1 MYSDEK
7 LGFEEKTWFFI
18 TITFLDIFMNP
29 SIPDDYS
36 CIEHAIARDALIVSP
51 ETPVIDAISLMN
63 RDRSNYV
70 LIMEKEKLLGIFTE
84 RDVVK
89 LTDLDISLGKIP
101 ISQVMTEKLITLPL
115 NQVRDIF
122 SLLSFLRSAKIRH
135 LPILDEE
142 QKVIGVITPESVR
155 QLLKPADLLQ
165 MRRISEIMVKTV
177 MTAPSNVTLFSITQL
192 MKLYHKSCIVIC
204 QPPTEQESLS
214 KQKSKIPLG
223 IISEKD
229 IVKCQ
234 ANHLDFQKTIAESVM
249 TTPVLKANLNITLWQ
264 AHQIMQEHKIR
275 RLVVVDDQGYLAGLV
290 TQSTLLYA
298 LDPVEM
304 YTTVEL
310 LQQSISEKT
319 QELQQVNEQMKQ
331 TLSHL
336 KATQQELIQA
346 EKMAALGQLVAGVAH
361 EINTPLAAIRSSV
374 KNITDFFHNNFVE
387 FPLFWETL
395 SPENQENLLRILK
408 QVNNS
413 TDTLSSKEKRT
424 IIRQLKQQLQYDN
437 IKDYETLASNLVD
450 IGIYENIES
459 LVPFFQSADSQ
470 RILNVV
476 YDISSVQTSANI
488 ISTATERAA
497 KIVFALRNYARYD
510 LLGEK
515 VESHIIEGIELILT
529 LYQNLLKRG
538 VEVVKIYQEDL
549 PKIKCYPD
557 ELSQVWTNLIHNAL
571 QAMNCQGIL
580 TIEVKQEQEH
590 LMVKFTDS
598 GDGISPEILD
608 RIFEPFF
615 TTKPPGEGSGLG
627 LDIVK
632 KIIEKH
638 HGTIEVISV
647 PGKTSFQVR
656 IPLNS

>member
-1 MYSDEK
+1 
-7 LGFEEKTWFFI
+7 
-18 TITFLDIFMNP
+18 MNT

-36 CIEHAIARDALIVSP
+36 CIEHAIVRDPLIVSP
-51 ETPVIDAISLMN
+51 ETPLIDVISAMN

-89 LTDLDISLGKIP
+89 LTDLDMSLGKIS

-115 NQVRDIF
+115 DQVRDIF
-122 SLLSFLRSAKIRH
+122 SLLSLLRSSQIRH
-135 LPILDEE
+135 LPILDEN

-155 QLLKPADLLQ
+155 EILKPADLLQ
-165 MRRISEIMVKTV
+165 MRRISEIMVKNV
-177 MTAPSNVTLFSITQL
+177 MTAPSNATLFSITQL
-192 MKLYHKSCIVIC
+192 MKIYHKSCIVIC
-204 QPPTEQESLS
+204 QSPTEEESLS
-214 KQKSKIPLG
+214 EQKSNIPLG

-229 IVKCQ
+229 IVKFQ
-234 ANHLDFQKTIAESVM
+234 ANHLDFQKTTAESVM
-249 TTPVLKANLNITLWQ
+249 TTPVLKANLNMTLWQ
-264 AHQIMQEHKIR
+264 AHEIMQKHQIR
-275 RLVVVDDQGYLAGLV
+275 RLVIVDDRGYLAGLV
-290 TQSTLLYA
+290 TQRSLLYA

-304 YTTVEL
+304 YITVEL

-374 KNITDFFHNNFVE
+374 KNITDFFQDNLVDFTM
-387 FPLFWETL
+387 FWQSL
-395 SPENQENLLRILK
+395 SLENQTNFLTLLK
-408 QVNNS
+408 QVNPT
-413 TDTLSSKEKRT
+413 TDNLSSKEKRKLN
-424 IIRQLKQQLQYDN
+424 RQLKQKLQSEN
-437 IKDYETLASNLVD
+437 IPDSENIASNLVD
-450 IGIYENIES
+450 IGVYENIES
-459 LVPFFQSADSQ
+459 LLPFLKCTDSQ
-470 RILNVV
+470 NIFKVV

-510 LLGEK
+510 QLGEK

-571 QAMNCQGIL
+571 QAMNCQGVL
-580 TIEVKQEQEH
+580 TIEVKQEQED
-590 LMVKFTDS
+590 LIVKFTDS
-598 GDGISPEILD
+598 GDGISPEILH

-638 HGTIEVISV
+638 QGKIDVISV
-647 PGKTSFQVR
+647 PGKTTFQVCLP
-656 IPLNS
+656 INA

>member
-1 MYSDEK
+1 MSS
-7 LGFEEKTWFFI
+7 
-18 TITFLDIFMNP
+18 

-36 CIEHAIARDALIVSP
+36 CIENAIARDPLIVSP
-51 ETPVIDAISLMN
+51 ETPVIDAISAMN

-89 LTDLDISLGKIP
+89 LTDLEMSLGKIS
-101 ISQVMTEKLITLPL
+101 ISQVMTQKLITLPL
-115 NQVRDIF
+115 DQVRDIF
-122 SLLSFLRSAKIRH
+122 SLLSFLRSSKIRH
-135 LPILDEE
+135 LPILDKE

-165 MRRISEIMVKTV
+165 MRRIGEIMVKKV
-177 MTAPSNVTLFSITQL
+177 MTAPSNATLFAITQL
-192 MKLYHKSCIVIC
+192 MKIYHKSCIVIC
-204 QPPTEQESLS
+204 QSPTEAESLS
-214 KQKSKIPLG
+214 EQKSQIPLG

-229 IVKCQ
+229 IVKFQ
-234 ANHLDFQKTIAESVM
+234 ANHFDFEKTTAESVM
-249 TTPVLKANLNITLWQ
+249 TTPVLKANLNMTLWQ
-264 AHQIMQEHKIR
+264 AHEIMQKHKIR
-275 RLVVVDDQGYLAGLV
+275 RLVIVDDQGYLAGLV

-374 KNITDFFHNNFVE
+374 KNITDFF
-387 FPLFWETL
+387 
-395 SPENQENLLRILK
+395 QENLVDFTVFWQNLSLENQAYFLNLLK
-408 QVNNS
+408 QVNPATEN
-413 TDTLSSKEKRT
+413 LSSKEKRKLN
-424 IIRQLKQQLQYDN
+424 RQLKQKLQAEN
-437 IKDYETLASNLVD
+437 ITDSENLASNLVD
-450 IGIYENIES
+450 IGVYENIES
-459 LVPFFQSADSQ
+459 LLPFFKSTDSQ
-470 RILNVV
+470 NIFKVV

-510 LLGEK
+510 QLGEK

-571 QAMNCQGIL
+571 QAMNCQGVL
-580 TIEVKQEQEH
+580 TIEVKQEQED
-590 LMVKFTDS
+590 LIVKFTDS

-638 HGTIEVISV
+638 QGKIDVISV
-647 PGKTSFQVR
+647 PGKTTFQVFLP
-656 IPLNS
+656 INT

>member
-1 MYSDEK
+1 MSS
-7 LGFEEKTWFFI
+7 
-18 TITFLDIFMNP
+18 

-36 CIEHAIARDALIVSP
+36 CIENAIARDPLIVSP
-51 ETPVIDAISLMN
+51 ETPVIDAISAMN
-63 RDRSNYV
+63 RDQSNYV

-89 LTDLDISLGKIP
+89 LTDLEMSLGKIP
-101 ISQVMTEKLITLPL
+101 ISQVMTQKLITLPL
-115 NQVRDIF
+115 DQVRDIF

-135 LPILDEE
+135 LPILDKE

-165 MRRISEIMVKTV
+165 MRRISEVMVKNV
-177 MTAPSNVTLFSITQL
+177 MTAPSNATVFSITQL

-204 QPPTEQESLS
+204 QSPTEAESLS
-214 KQKSKIPLG
+214 EQKSQIPLG

-229 IVKCQ
+229 IVKFQ
-234 ANHLDFQKTIAESVM
+234 ANHFDFEKTTAESVM
-249 TTPVLKANLNITLWQ
+249 TTPVLKANLNMTLWQ
-264 AHQIMQEHKIR
+264 AHEIMQKHQIR
-275 RLVVVDDQGYLAGLV
+275 RLVIVDDRGYLAGLV

-304 YTTVEL
+304 YITVEL
-310 LQQSISEKT
+310 LQKSISEKT

-374 KNITDFFHNNFVE
+374 KNITDFF
-387 FPLFWETL
+387 
-395 SPENQENLLRILK
+395 QENLVDFTVFWQNLSLENQAHFLNLLK
-408 QVNNS
+408 QVNPA
-413 TDTLSSKEKRT
+413 TDNLSSKEKRKLN
-424 IIRQLKQQLQYDN
+424 RQLKQKLQAEN
-437 IKDYETLASNLVD
+437 ITDSENLASNLVD
-450 IGIYENIES
+450 IGVYENIES
-459 LVPFFQSADSQ
+459 LLPFFKSTDSQ
-470 RILNVV
+470 NIFKVV

-510 LLGEK
+510 QLGEK

-571 QAMNCQGIL
+571 QAMNCQGVL
-580 TIEVKQEQEH
+580 TIEVKQEQED
-590 LMVKFTDS
+590 LIVKFTDS

-638 HGTIEVISV
+638 QGKIDVISV
-647 PGKTSFQVR
+647 PGKTTFQVFLP
-656 IPLNS
+656 INT

>member
-1 MYSDEK
+1 LPEK
-7 LGFEEKTWFFI
+7 NGFFL
-18 TITFLDIFMNP
+18 TITFLDIFMNT

-36 CIEHAIARDALIVSP
+36 CIENAIARDPLIVSP
-51 ETPVIDAISLMN
+51 DTPVIDAISAMN

-70 LIMEKEKLLGIFTE
+70 LIIEKEKLLGIFTE

-89 LTDLDISLGKIP
+89 LSDLNISLGKIP

-115 NQVRDIF
+115 DQVRDIF
-122 SLLSFLRSAKIRH
+122 SLLSFLRSAQIRH
-135 LPILDEE
+135 LPILDKE

-165 MRRISEIMVKTV
+165 MRRISEIMVKNV
-177 MTAPSNVTLFSITQL
+177 MTAPSNATLFSITQL
-192 MKLYHKSCIVIC
+192 MKIYHKSCIVIC
-204 QPPTEQESLS
+204 QSPTEEESLS
-214 KQKSKIPLG
+214 EQKKHIPLG

-229 IVKCQ
+229 IVKFQ
-234 ANHLDFQKTIAESVM
+234 ANKLDFEKTTAESVM
-249 TTPVLKANLNITLWQ
+249 TTPVLKANFNITLWQ
-264 AHQIMQEHKIR
+264 AHEIMQKHKIR
-275 RLVVVDDQGYLAGLV
+275 RLVIVDDRGYLAGLV

-374 KNITDFFHNNFVE
+374 KNITDFFQDNLVDFTV
-387 FPLFWETL
+387 FWQSL
-395 SPENQENLLRILK
+395 SLENQCHFLNLLK
-408 QVNNS
+408 QVNPATEN
-413 TDTLSSKEKRT
+413 LSSKEKRKLN
-424 IIRQLKQQLQYDN
+424 RQLKQKLQAEN
-437 IKDYETLASNLVD
+437 ITDSETIASNLVD
-450 IGIYENIES
+450 IGVYENIES
-459 LVPFFQSADSQ
+459 LLPFFKSRDSHT
-470 RILNVV
+470 IFKVV

-510 LLGEK
+510 QLGEK

-571 QAMNCQGIL
+571 QAMNCQGVL
-580 TIEVKQEQEH
+580 MIEVQQEQED
-590 LMVKFTDS
+590 LIVKFTDS
-598 GDGISPEILD
+598 GDGISPEIID

-638 HGTIEVISV
+638 QGKIDVISV
-647 PGKTSFQVR
+647 PGKTTFQVYLP
-656 IPLNS
+656 INS

>member
-1 MYSDEK
+1 MSS
-7 LGFEEKTWFFI
+7 
-18 TITFLDIFMNP
+18 

-36 CIEHAIARDALIVSP
+36 CIENAIAHDPLIVSP
-51 ETPVIDAISLMN
+51 ETPVIDAISAMN

-89 LTDLDISLGKIP
+89 LTDLDMSLGKIP

-115 NQVRDIF
+115 DQVRDIF

-135 LPILDEE
+135 LPILDKEE
-142 QKVIGVITPESVR
+142 KVIGVITPESVR

-165 MRRISEIMVKTV
+165 MRRISEVMVKNV
-177 MTAPSNVTLFSITQL
+177 MTAPSNATLFSITQL
-192 MKLYHKSCIVIC
+192 MKIYQKSCIVIC
-204 QPPTEQESLS
+204 QSPTEAESFS
-214 KQKSKIPLG
+214 EAKSQIPLG

-229 IVKCQ
+229 IVKFQ
-234 ANHLDFQKTIAESVM
+234 ANHLDFQTTAESVM
-249 TTPVLKANLNITLWQ
+249 TTPVLKANLNMTLWQ
-264 AHQIMQEHKIR
+264 AHEIMQKHQIR
-275 RLVVVDDQGYLAGLV
+275 RLVIVDDRGYLAGLV

-304 YTTVEL
+304 YITVEL
-310 LQQSISEKT
+310 LQKSISEKT

-374 KNITDFFHNNFVE
+374 KNITDFFQDNLVDFTV
-387 FPLFWETL
+387 FWQSL
-395 SPENQENLLRILK
+395 SLENKAHFLNLLK
-408 QVNNS
+408 QVNPATEN
-413 TDTLSSKEKRT
+413 LSSKEKRKLN
-424 IIRQLKQQLQYDN
+424 RQLKQKLQAEN
-437 IKDYETLASNLVD
+437 ITDPENLASNLVD
-450 IGIYENIES
+450 IGVYENIES
-459 LVPFFQSADSQ
+459 LLPFLKSTDSQ
-470 RILNVV
+470 HIFKVV

-510 LLGEK
+510 QLGEK

-571 QAMNCQGIL
+571 QAMNCHGVL
-580 TIEVKQEQEH
+580 TIEVKQEQED
-590 LMVKFTDS
+590 LIVKFTDS

-638 HGTIEVISV
+638 QGKIDVISV
-647 PGKTSFQVR
+647 PGKTTFQVVLP
-656 IPLNS
+656 INA